1 VPLIGWAGIENGE
14 LLRKAVEPESPRSR
28 ALRFTHTRAFLIG
41 HVTFGL
47 LDGAFE
53 LRREFQV
60 VLDQIIKPATDLTKL
75 CLRKFAELAFH
86 LLNFAHMQMI
96 QRILLKF
103 KPGASQSSA
112 IGMIAAESEF
122 RR

>member
-1 VPLIGWAGIENGE
+1 M
-14 LLRKAVEPESPRSR
+14 S
-28 ALRFTHTRAFLIG
+28 
-41 HVTFGL
+41 
-47 LDGAFE
+47 
-53 LRREFQV
+53 V
-60 VLDQIIKPATDLTKL
+60 VVAKSI
-75 CLRKFAELAFH
+75 FAWTSTSQSNAFH